1 MKTQSVQNGA
11 YRGNGRENL
20 MNKTEIPFLTAAEL
34 SHKIRDKE
42 ISPTEVV
49 AAYIERIENI
59 NPILNSYITICSKHA
74 LDKAK
79 HLEKALM
86 QGEYRG
92 PFHGIP
98 VAVKDQWWT
107 KGIRTTGGS
116 RTLVD
121 FVPEKDSTVMEY
133 MDKAGGILLGKTNM
147 TEFAM
152 GATFDFPFG
161 IPRNPWNI
169 QYGVG
174 GSSAGSGSAVAAH
187 LTATA
192 LGEDTTGSI
201 RTPSC
206 YNGIVGLR
214 PTWGLVSR
222 YGMMGHC
229 WSFDTIGPMSKTV
242 EDCALT
248 LQAIAGYDPKDQY
261 SSKQPVPNYLKT
273 INKDI
278 SGLRVGVIQET
289 MSNRELDPEVRSLVS
304 NAIKD
309 IESLGVCIDQISLP
323 LIEHAGAISAP
334 ISFTECSRIH
344 KDNISNNLGLMDH
357 TIELNMLT
365 GTLIPAQTYYKAQRL
380 RELWR
385 KQALDALKTYDI
397 LLQPTCATFAPKIGP
412 RPNPGTRTSEKIA
425 LYGNKSLRTPWSLI
439 GNPALSLPCGFGT
452 QGLPTSIQVIGRHFQ
467 EETIFALGHAFEKIT
482 NWTKHN
488 PTDLNKRGRIG

>member
-1 MKTQSVQNGA
+1 MK
-11 YRGNGRENL
+11 
-20 MNKTEIPFLTAAEL
+20 KTEIPILTATDL

-49 AAYIERIENI
+49 VAYIERIENI
-59 NPILNSYITICSKHA
+59 NPTLNSYITICSKHA

-79 HLEKALM
+79 ELENALM
-86 QGEYRG
+86 QGDYKG
-92 PFHGIP
+92 SFHGIP
-98 VAVKDQWWT
+98 IAVKDQWWT

-116 RTLVD
+116 KTLIN
-121 FVPEKDSTVMEY
+121 FVPDKDATVMESI
-133 MDKAGGILLGKTNM
+133 DKAGGILLGKTNL

-161 IPRNPWNI
+161 IPRNPWDI
-169 QYGVG
+169 RYGVG

-187 LTATA
+187 ITATA

-206 YNGIVGLR
+206 WNGIVGLR

-229 WSFDTIGPMSKTV
+229 WSFDAIGPMSKTV

-248 LQAIAGYDPKDQY
+248 LQAIAGYDPKDRY
-261 SSKQPVPNYLKT
+261 TSKKPVPNYLES

-278 SGLRVGVIQET
+278 SGLRVGVIRET
-289 MSNRELDPEVRSLVS
+289 MSNPELDPEVKTLVS
-304 NAIKD
+304 KAIKD
-309 IESLGVCIDQISLP
+309 IESLGVHIDEISLP

-334 ISFTECSRIH
+334 ISFTECSTIH
-344 KDNISNNLGLMDH
+344 KNNISDNFGLMDH

-365 GTLIPAQTYYKAQRL
+365 GALIPAQIYYKAQRL

-385 KQALDALKTYDI
+385 KQALEALEKYDI

-412 RPNPGTRTSEKIA
+412 RPNPGTRASEKLA

-439 GNPALSLPCGFGT
+439 GNPALSLPCGFGN
-452 QGLPTSIQVIGRHFQ
+452 QGLPTSIQVIGRHF
-467 EETIFALGHAFEKIT
+467 EEGTIFALAHAFEQIT
-482 NWTKHN
+482 GWINHT
-488 PTDLNKRGRIG
+488 PTDLNKSGRIG

>member
-1 MKTQSVQNGA
+1 MK
-11 YRGNGRENL
+11 
-20 MNKTEIPFLTAAEL
+20 KTEIPFLTATDL

-49 AAYIERIENI
+49 IAYIERIENI
-59 NPILNSYITICSKHA
+59 NPTLNSYITICSKHA

-79 HLEKALM
+79 DLEASLM
-86 QGEYRG
+86 RGDYKG

-116 RTLVD
+116 RTLINY
-121 FVPEKDSTVMEY
+121 VPEKDATVMEY
-133 MDKAGGILLGKTNM
+133 MNKAGGILLGKTNM

-161 IPRNPWNI
+161 IPRNPWDI

-206 YNGIVGLR
+206 WNGIVGLR

-229 WSFDTIGPMSKTV
+229 WSFDAIGPMSKTV

-248 LQAIAGYDPKDQY
+248 LQAIAGYDPKDPY
-261 SSKQPVPNYLKT
+261 TSRRPVPNYLES
-273 INKDI
+273 INRDI
-278 SGLRVGVIQET
+278 SGLRIGVIEET
-289 MSNRELDPEVRSLVS
+289 MSNGELDPEVKSLVS
-304 NAIKD
+304 KAIKD
-309 IESLGVCIDQISLP
+309 IESLGAVVDQISLP
-323 LIEHAGAISAP
+323 LITHAGAISAP
-334 ISFTECSRIH
+334 ISFTECSAVH

-365 GTLIPAQTYYKAQRL
+365 GRLIPAQTYYKAQRL

-412 RPNPGTRTSEKIA
+412 RPNPGTRTSEKNA
-425 LYGNKSLRTPWSLI
+425 LYGNKSLRTPWSLL
-439 GNPALSLPCGFGT
+439 GNPALSLPCGFGV
-452 QGLPTSIQVIGRHFQ
+452 QGLPTSIQVIGRHFE
-467 EETIFALGHAFEKIT
+467 EETIFALGHAFEKVNDWNKYSPI
-482 NWTKHN
+482 
-488 PTDLNKRGRIG
+488 DLNKRGRIG